1 MSRDELIRRAAAVDW
16 WHGGID
22 LGDGVVTQGRTH
34 PPTTLLPFLGLP
46 DDLTDKNVLDICA
59 WDGYMSFECE
69 RRGASKVVA
78 VDSWAWDKSKRDLTK
93 HNTGRDGFDLAWEA
107 RQSTVVPVYCDVLDL
122 DAKKLGTFDIVLFL
136 GVLYHMRHPLLALEK
151 VAALAGDMLIVES
164 HADMTDTDKPAM
176 RFYPDSEVNNDATN
190 WWGPNAACIKAML
203 LDVGFKRVEITRS
216 APRAVLHAWRHP
228 GGSR

>member
-46 DDLTDKNVLDICA
+46 DDLTDKDVLDICT
-59 WDGYMSFECE
+59 WDGYMAFECE
-69 RRGASKVVA
+69 RRGAFVVA
-78 VDSWAWDKSKRDLTK
+78 TDSFAWDKERSAAATGWHK
-93 HNTGRDGFDLAWEA
+93 TGRDGFDLAHEA
-107 RQSTVVPVYCDVLDL
+107 KNSTVLPIHCGVLDL
-122 DAKKLGTFDIVLFL
+122 DAKRLGAFGIVLFL

-151 VAALAGDMLIVES
+151 VAPLVGDMLIVES

-176 RFYPDSEVNNDATN
+176 RFYPGDEVNNDATN

-216 APRAVLHAWRHP
+216 APRAVLHAWRTA
-228 GGSR
+228 